1 MLSMEKIADIVV
13 EEMGLENVEYKFTGG
28 VDGGRGW
35 RGRCQN
41 MPLDIGKIKMF

>member
-13 EEMGLENVEYKFTGG
+13 EEMDLENVEYKFKGG

-35 RGRCQN
+35 SWFREDCYCCC
-41 MPLDIGKIKMF
+41 